1 MHFKATCLV
10 FLLLFS
16 LGLNAQTII
25 SGSVRAN
32 ARRLLEGASI
42 TLEGTWYG
50 GTSSKDGTFSFSCP
64 DTGRFRLSASL
75 IGFKKTEQ
83 EVHLTGG
90 QLFIEFLLKEE
101 VSEMQAVTVSAG
113 SFEASNQKRNTVLKP
128 LDIVTT
134 AGQQADIVAALRT
147 LPGAQQVG
155 ESEGLFVRGGA
166 GAETKVFI
174 DGMLVTNP
182 FYSSVPDIAQRG
194 RFSPLLFKGTHFSSG
209 GYSAQFGQAMSA
221 ALTLETHDLPS
232 RSETNMIISSAQ
244 LSLTRQQLLKEK
256 KASAGFSIN
265 YNNMQPYYSV
275 VPQKPHYSKP
285 PEIING
291 ELYGRLKSRNGM
303 FKYYG
308 YATQNLI
315 AFDRPSPEA
324 EKATDQFKLKGQNI
338 FTILTYAGT
347 LNNNWRL
354 NYGAG
359 FSYNKDRI
367 NLSTATGSDTLSF
380 FQPRITN
387 YTTQA
392 RSVFTRLF
400 GSLSKWH
407 NGFEFLR
414 VVDKIEARDS
424 IPFIN
429 RTDNFVSIF
438 SESEIYIT
446 PSLLA
451 KPGIRYEYSSLLERG
466 NLSPRLSFAWK
477 LRKTGQVSLAYGQY
491 FQKPETSYLFRKT
504 DLQFSKASHYIL
516 NYERIAN
523 SRTIRAELFYKEYDQ
538 LISFPFNQ
546 PSSLNNT
553 GKGYA
558 KGLELFWRDKKL
570 FPGFDYWLSYS
581 FLDTKRQFQDYPL
594 EVQPTFA
601 ANHTFNL
608 VLKQFITPL
617 ATNISFTYSYASG
630 RPYYNP
636 NRPVEEFLKDR
647 TIDYHNLGFQV
658 NYLCEIG
665 KANAVFIFNLNNVIG
680 NDQVFG
686 YHYASKPDNAGLYRG
701 EAITPMAKRFV
712 FIGAYLTIGN
722 DRRREIIDN

>member
-1 MHFKATCLV
+1 MRSKATCLT
-10 FLLLFS
+10 FLLLLTF
-16 LGLNAQTII
+16 GLSAQTII
-25 SGSVRAN
+25 SGTVLTN
-32 ARRLLEGASI
+32 GKKPVEGASI

-50 GTSSKDGTFSFSCP
+50 GTSTKDGTFSFSCP
-64 DTGRFRLSASL
+64 DTGRFQLSVSL
-75 IGFKKTEQ
+75 IGFKKQVQ
-83 EVHLTGG
+83 EIHLTGG
-90 QLFIEFLLKEE
+90 QLSVAFLLKEE
-101 VSEMQAVTVSAG
+101 VNEMQAVTVSAG

-155 ESEGLFVRGGA
+155 ESEGLFVRGGT

-174 DGMLVTNP
+174 DGMMVTNP

-209 GYSAQFGQAMSA
+209 GYSAQFGQGMSS
-221 ALTLETHDLPS
+221 ALTLETHDLPT

-256 KASAGFSIN
+256 KANAGFSIN
-265 YNNMQPYYSV
+265 YNNMQPYYNV

-291 ELYGRLKSRNGM
+291 ELYGRLKTRNGM
-303 FKYYG
+303 LKYYG

-315 AFDRPSPEA
+315 AFDRPSIEA
-324 EKATDQFKLKGQNI
+324 DKATDQFNLKGQNI
-338 FTILTYAGT
+338 FTILTYSGK
-347 LNNNWRL
+347 LSDNWKL
-354 NYGAG
+354 NYGGG

-367 NLSTATGSDTLSF
+367 DLNTATGTDTLSF

-387 YTTQA
+387 YTMQA
-392 RSVFTRLF
+392 RSVFTRLL
-400 GSLSKWH
+400 GGLSKWH

-414 VVDKIEARDS
+414 IVDKIEARDS

-429 RTDNFVSIF
+429 RTDNFVSVF
-438 SESEIYIT
+438 SESDIYIT

-451 KPGIRYEYSSLLERG
+451 RPGIRYEYSSLLQRG
-466 NLSPRLSFAWK
+466 NISPRMSFAWK
-477 LRKTGQVSLAYGQY
+477 LRKAGQVSVAYGQY

-504 DLQFSKASHYIL
+504 GLQFSKATHYIL
-516 NYERIAN
+516 NYERTAN
-523 SRTIRAELFYKEYDQ
+523 SRTIRAELFYKQYEE

-546 PSSLNNT
+546 PSALSNS

-570 FPGFDYWLSYS
+570 FSGFDYWISYS

-601 ANHTFNL
+601 AKHTFNL
-608 VLKQFITPL
+608 VLKQFITPI

-636 NRPVEEFLKDR
+636 NKPVQEFLTDK

-665 KANAVFIFNLNNVIG
+665 KANTVFIFNLNNVIG

-686 YHYASKPDNAGLYRG
+686 YHYASNPNSQGLYRG
-701 EAITPMAKRFV
+701 EAITPMAKRFL

>member
-1 MHFKATCLV
+1 MRSKATCLV
-10 FLLLFS
+10 FLLLFA

-25 SGSVRAN
+25 SGLVRTN
-32 ARRLLEGASI
+32 GKKPLEGASI

-50 GTSSKDGTFSFSCP
+50 STSSKDGSFSFSCP
-64 DTGRFRLSASL
+64 DTGHFNLSVSL
-75 IGFKKTEQ
+75 IGYKKLEK
-83 EVHLTGG
+83 EIHLTGS
-90 QLFIEFLLKEE
+90 QLSIEFLLKEE
-101 VSEMQAVTVSAG
+101 VNEMQAVTVSAG
-113 SFEASNQKRNTVLKP
+113 SFEASNQRRNTVLKP

-147 LPGAQQVG
+147 LPGAQQIG
-155 ESEGLFVRGGA
+155 ESEGLFVRGGT

-174 DGMLVTNP
+174 DGMMVTNP

-194 RFSPLLFKGTHFSSG
+194 RFSPLIFKGTHFSSG
-209 GYSAQFGQAMSA
+209 GYSAQFGQAMSS
-221 ALTLETHDLPS
+221 ALTLETHDLPT

-265 YNNMQPYYSV
+265 YNNMQPYYAV

-291 ELYGRLKSRNGM
+291 EMYGRLKSRKGM

-315 AFDRPSPEA
+315 GFDRPSIEA
-324 EKATDQFKLKGQNI
+324 EKANDQFNLKGQNI
-338 FTILTYAGT
+338 FTILTYSGN
-347 LNNNWRL
+347 LNDNWKL

-367 NLSTATGSDTLSF
+367 DLSTSTSSDTIF
-380 FQPRITN
+380 NFRPRISNNTM
-387 YTTQA
+387 QA

-414 VVDKIEARDS
+414 IVDKIEARDS

-429 RTDNFVSIF
+429 RTDNFISIF
-438 SESEIYIT
+438 SESDIYIT

-451 KPGIRYEYSSLLERG
+451 KPGIRYEYSSLLQRG
-466 NLSPRLSFAWK
+466 SLSPRLSFAWK
-477 LRKTGQVSLAYGQY
+477 LRKAGQVSLAYGKY

-504 DLQFSKASHYIL
+504 DLQFSKATHYIF

-523 SRTIRAELFYKEYDQ
+523 NRTIRAELFYKKYEQ
-538 LISFPFNQ
+538 LIRFPFNQ
-546 PSSLNNT
+546 PSILSNT
-553 GKGYA
+553 GNGYA

-570 FPGFDYWLSYS
+570 FPGFDYWISYS

-594 EVQPTFA
+594 EATPTFA
-601 ANHTFNL
+601 AKHTFNL
-608 VLKQFITPL
+608 VMKQFITPI
-617 ATNISFTYSYASG
+617 ATNISVTYSYASG

-636 NRPVEEFLKDR
+636 NKPVKDFLSDR

-665 KANAVFIFNLNNVIG
+665 KANTVFIFNLNNVIG
-680 NDQVFG
+680 NNQVFG
-686 YHYASKPDNAGLYRG
+686 YHYASKPNNAGLYRG